1 LGIGD
6 VIEGGGGLF
15 PEIAGSVKESEAAG
29 WRFRD
34 RCEALCGAG

>member
-15 PEIAGSVKESEAAG
+15 PEIAGSVKKAGAG
-29 WRFRD
+29 WMTFP
-34 RCEALCGAG
+34 